1 MMRASGE
8 ERIRGRSYFATG
20 KEKVRGGSY
29 FVTGRRREKKGDIEL
44 YTWGRREKFASS
56 RM

>member
-1 MMRASGE
+1 MMMVSKG

-29 FVTGRRREKKGDIEL
+29 FVTGGRREEEEDIEL
-44 YTWGRREKFASS
+44 YTSLAAF
-56 RM
+56 